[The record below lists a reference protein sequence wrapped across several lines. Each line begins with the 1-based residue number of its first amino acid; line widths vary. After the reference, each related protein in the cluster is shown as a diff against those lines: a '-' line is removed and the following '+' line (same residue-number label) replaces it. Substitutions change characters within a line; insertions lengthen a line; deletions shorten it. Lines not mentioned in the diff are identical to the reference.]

1 MTGGR
6 YYMAGN
12 IADSFRNDGKPVVM
26 GILNV
31 TPDSFSDGGKYN
43 KLDAALKH
51 VQEMINDGADIID
64 VGGEST
70 RPGFTFIEPVE
81 EMSRVCPVIEK
92 IKENFDIP
100 ISLDTYKPSVAWAG
114 VEAGADMINDIWG
127 LKWHKDDF
135 KYSMAEVAAVKETGV
150 IIMHNR
156 ETAEYEE
163 LIRDCIKDLE
173 HSIALAEAG
182 GVAAENIILDP
193 GIGFAKD
200 TEQNLIVMN
209 NLEKICALGYPVLLG
224 TSRKSMIGNTLNL
237 PKDERE
243 EGTIATSVMG
253 LMKGCRIFRVHD
265 VKKNRRALDMTYA
278 IMNSG
283 K

>member
-1 MTGGR
+1 MTLDKALEHAQKMVDEGV
-6 YYMAGN
+6 A
-12 IADSFRNDGKPVVM
+12 
-26 GILNV
+26 IL
-31 TPDSFSDGGKYN
+31 
-43 KLDAALKH
+43 
-51 VQEMINDGADIID
+51 DI
-64 VGGEST
+64 GGEST
-70 RPGFTFIEPVE
+70 HPGYTMISDE
-81 EMSRVCPVIEK
+81 EEIDRVLPVIERVK
-92 IKENFDIP
+92 KEIDIP
-100 ISLDTYKPSVAWAG
+100 VSVDTYKSGVAAAALD
-114 VEAGADMINDIWG
+114 AGADMINDIWG

-135 KYSMAEVAAVKETGV
+135 KYSMAEVAAVKEAGV